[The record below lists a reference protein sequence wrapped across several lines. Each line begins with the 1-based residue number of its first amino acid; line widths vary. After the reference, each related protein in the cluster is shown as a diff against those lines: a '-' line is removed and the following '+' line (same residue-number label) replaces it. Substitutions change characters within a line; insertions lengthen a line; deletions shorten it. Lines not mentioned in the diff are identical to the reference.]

1 METKLDILDVKNSLS
16 TKRGISWRWKPFGC
30 KELIVI
36 YQERFSGTGLNIK
49 SIWSKT
55 STFMTRIWG
64 DGKLGNDY
72 ILGVET
78 KLDFLDGLIY
88 IQDGLGELC
97 QISCKL

>member
-1 METKLDILDVKNSLS
+1 
-16 TKRGISWRWKPFGC
+16 
-30 KELIVI
+30 
-36 YQERFSGTGLNIK
+36 
-49 SIWSKT
+49 
-55 STFMTRIWG
+55 MTRIWG

-72 ILGVET
+72 ILKVET